1 MNTNSEQNDLIEL
14 IKIALE
20 KKLTIFVITVVT
32 CILAVIFALYKSN
45 TYKSTAVVSPVQQQ
59 QGALSGLASQF
70 GGLASLAGVNLNQ
83 GQSSSANVA
92 MEYLKSRSIFIE
104 FVDEYDLKPEI
115 MAAKGWSQKDDKIS
129 YDEDL
134 FDPKAREWKIDSGG
148 KTMEPLNFDMHLKFI
163 EDMLSISKNAETGFV
178 NITIEHYSPVFAKDM
193 VENLVDFINR
203 KVKEREV
210 SNANLRIRYLENAM
224 EKTQQANM
232 HSVFF
237 NLIEQQHHKKMLALT
252 TDEVALAIID
262 KPIIAEKKSNP
273 QRALICFL
281 GGLLGGIISLVYMVT
296 VLLYRKVKS
305 SL

>member
-1 MNTNSEQNDLIEL
+1 
-14 IKIALE
+14 
-20 KKLTIFVITVVT
+20 
-32 CILAVIFALYKSN
+32 
-45 TYKSTAVVSPVQQQ
+45 
-59 QGALSGLASQF
+59 
-70 GGLASLAGVNLNQ
+70 
-83 GQSSSANVA
+83 
-92 MEYLKSRSIFIE
+92 
-104 FVDEYDLKPEI
+104 
-115 MAAKGWSQKDDKIS
+115 
-129 YDEDL
+129 
-134 FDPKAREWKIDSGG
+134 
-148 KTMEPLNFDMHLKFI
+148 MEPLNFDMHLKFI

-273 QRALICFL
+273 QRALICL
-281 GGLLGGIISLVYMVT
+281 VGG
-296 VLLYRKVKS
+296 
-305 SL
+305 